1 MSYSSLFLIKP
12 DTSFGQRINYSNSW
26 LFAPVSWDLQLNSYI
41 TDEIRTPHGFAKSL
55 INSQDANRL
64 FSLANDAL
72 NNSTCTADRIVW
84 ELSNQ
89 QIFSTKDKDV
99 VSECIFEYYDNHK
112 NDTLLYDK
120 EKIDKM
126 VSEGQIEIVPF
137 AFMRGRT
144 FPNSFVIVDECQNI
158 THAQT
163 EMMLGRLGKGG
174 KMIFLRMAISIVHID
189 CGCGTLTAKTQFSPP
204 GEQFKQGEYVYE
216 FICLPK
222 TPSPQPYLS

>member
-64 FSLANDAL
+64 FSLANDEL

-84 ELSNQ
+84 ELANQ
-89 QIFSTKDKDV
+89 QIFSTKDKDL
-99 VSECIFEYYDNHK
+99 VSECIFEYYENHK

-120 EKIDKM
+120 ENPLQQEHIEERWKQIAIDIRNINTDEYKYF
-126 VSEGQIEIVPF
+126 VFKCTSVDDGVERWFQYYDEEQDE
-137 AFMRGRT
+137 
-144 FPNSFVIVDECQNI
+144 SFDSTLKEHLERYSNDVVE
-158 THAQT
+158 
-163 EMMLGRLGKGG
+163 R
-174 KMIFLRMAISIVHID
+174 VHIED
-189 CGCGTLTAKTQFSPP
+189 GNIIGFTSSRMDTFEL
-204 GEQFKQGEYVYE
+204 
-216 FICLPK
+216 
-222 TPSPQPYLS
+222 